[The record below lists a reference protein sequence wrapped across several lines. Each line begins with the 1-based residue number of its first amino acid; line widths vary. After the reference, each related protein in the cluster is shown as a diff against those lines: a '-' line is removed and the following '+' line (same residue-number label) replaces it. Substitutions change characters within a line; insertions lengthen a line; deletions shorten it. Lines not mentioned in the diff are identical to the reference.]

1 MELPHLLNQNARA
14 GSEPGGCFFVIV
26 ESRRQEMERTVG
38 IKGKEEFFG
47 ELEQDWLA
55 IDKGGKA
62 PEPIHRVYFESAE
75 VLSKVIT
82 RQRHNLLK
90 VLHANG
96 PLTVRALATLLERDY
111 KNVYEDVKILEG
123 SGLIERDSKNH
134 VLAPYEKL
142 TIELPLTA

>member
-1 MELPHLLNQNARA
+1 MKQT
-14 GSEPGGCFFVIV
+14 I
-26 ESRRQEMERTVG
+26 G
-38 IKGKEEFFG
+38 IKGSQEFFG
-47 ELEQDWLA
+47 ELERDWVA
-55 IDKGGKA
+55 IDKGM
-62 PEPIHRVYFESAE
+62 PTTEPVHRVYFESPE

-96 PLTVRALATLLERDY
+96 PLTIRALAAILERDY
-111 KNVYEDVKILEG
+111 KNVYQDVKILEE
-123 SGLIERDSKNH
+123 SGMIERDSKNH

>member
-1 MELPHLLNQNARA
+1 M
-14 GSEPGGCFFVIV
+14 I
-26 ESRRQEMERTVG
+26 RTIG
-38 IKGKEEFFG
+38 IKSKQDFFG
-47 ELEQDWLA
+47 ELERDWVA
-55 IDKGGKA
+55 IDKGKKA

-82 RQRHNLLK
+82 RQRHHLLK

-96 PLTVRALATLLERDY
+96 PLTVRALAALLERDY
-111 KNVYEDVKILEG
+111 KNVYEDVKILEE
-123 SGLIERDSKNH
+123 SGLTERDSKNH

>member
-1 MELPHLLNQNARA
+1 M
-14 GSEPGGCFFVIV
+14 
-26 ESRRQEMERTVG
+26 
-38 IKGKEEFFG
+38 
-47 ELEQDWLA
+47 
-55 IDKGGKA
+55 KA
-62 PEPIHRVYFESAE
+62 LEPIHRVYFETAE

-96 PLTVRALATLLERDY
+96 PITVRALATLLERDY
-111 KNVYEDVKILEG
+111 KNVYEDVKILEE

-142 TIELPLTA
+142 TIELPLAA

>member
-1 MELPHLLNQNARA
+1 MN
-14 GSEPGGCFFVIV
+14 
-26 ESRRQEMERTVG
+26 RTTR
-38 IKGKEEFFG
+38 IKSKQDFFG
-47 ELEQDWLA
+47 ELERDWVA
-55 IDKGGKA
+55 IDRGEKA
-62 PEPIHRVYFESAE
+62 PEPIHRVYFKSAE

-96 PLTVRALATLLERDY
+96 PLTVRALAALLERDY
-111 KNVYEDVKILEG
+111 KNVYEDVKILEE

-142 TIELPLTA
+142 TIELSLMA